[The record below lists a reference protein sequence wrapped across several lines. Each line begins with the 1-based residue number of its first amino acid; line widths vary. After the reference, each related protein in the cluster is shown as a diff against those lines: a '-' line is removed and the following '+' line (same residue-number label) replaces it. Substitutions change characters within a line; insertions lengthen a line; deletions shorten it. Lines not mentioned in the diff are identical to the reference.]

1 MFKLCIKFIYFG
13 KTSKFPKKKH
23 NLHKVFLKKNF
34 INQRNLPPKKSIDWN
49 LVRSKNSFFFSP
61 NNILLK
67 IRPIFSWH
75 VDSVGSWFFPPGG
88 WMKNHGHLWMNL
100 LALYV
105 DKENALNHT
114 IIVINFLWGLQSKEW
129 SIHGWGTFNT
139 INPPFIFSYITFETW
154 GAYWEEIL
162 QSWGHQVRVGFF
174 RVKAW
179 GWGHCWN
186 KGVWG
191 EARTKRKPDF
201 DM

>member
-100 LALYV
+100 LACTLTRRMHWITLLSSLIFYGDYKARNGV
-105 DKENALNHT
+105 FMDEGHSTQSTPLSY
-114 IIVINFLWGLQSKEW
+114 FL
-129 SIHGWGTFNT
+129 I
-139 INPPFIFSYITFETW
+139 
-154 GAYWEEIL
+154 
-162 QSWGHQVRVGFF
+162 
-174 RVKAW
+174 
-179 GWGHCWN
+179 
-186 KGVWG
+186 
-191 EARTKRKPDF
+191 
-201 DM
+201 